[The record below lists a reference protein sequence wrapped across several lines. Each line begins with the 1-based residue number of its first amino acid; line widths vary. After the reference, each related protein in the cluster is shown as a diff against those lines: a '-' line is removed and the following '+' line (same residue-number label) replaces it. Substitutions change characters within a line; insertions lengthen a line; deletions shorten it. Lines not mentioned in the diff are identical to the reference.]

1 MKRKTIQSGIALL
14 CLLGGLYFY
23 PIQSNKNVLTDLA
36 FENIEALAFEEGP
49 NENIMCYGW
58 ESPVLENDTGRK
70 IQNKYSINS
79 LKINVT
85 WERKLS
91 A

>member
-23 PIQSNKNVLTDLA
+23 PIQSDKNVLTDLA

-49 NENIMCYGW
+49 NENFAC
-58 ESPVLENDTGRK
+58 
-70 IQNKYSINS
+70 
-79 LKINVT
+79 
-85 WERKLS
+85 
-91 A
+91 

>member
-1 MKRKTIQSGIALL
+1 
-14 CLLGGLYFY
+14 
-23 PIQSNKNVLTDLA
+23 
-36 FENIEALAFEEGP
+36 
-49 NENIMCYGW
+49 MCYGW

>member
-23 PIQSNKNVLTDLA
+23 SIQSDKNVLNDLA

-49 NENIMCYGW
+49 NENFRCYGCGDI
-58 ESPVLENDTGRK
+58 ECHGIKV
-70 IQNKYSINS
+70 
-79 LKINVT
+79 
-85 WERKLS
+85 ERKTS
-91 A
+91 GFR